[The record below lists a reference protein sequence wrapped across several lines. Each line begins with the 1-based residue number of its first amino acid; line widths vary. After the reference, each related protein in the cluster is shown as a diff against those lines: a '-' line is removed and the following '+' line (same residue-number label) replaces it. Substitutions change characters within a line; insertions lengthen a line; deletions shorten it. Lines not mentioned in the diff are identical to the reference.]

1 MMRRH
6 VALAWAVSLVWLGA
20 CVNVD
25 KPAGIAK
32 CEQSGTGCPGR
43 DAARPETL
51 SAQDADENGDLDRDG
66 VAGSSDGARD
76 RVSEVPSAVLQ
87 DAALD
92 VVLDAPTE
100 QSVGPC
106 WIAGAPVKA
115 GVVCRHA
122 NGSCDLDEVCDG
134 IHSECPDDKYAPTTT
149 VCRKAAGDCDIAE
162 SCTGSDPNCPDDA
175 VMTVGS
181 LCRKAAG
188 ACDVAESCS
197 GTDPNCPADG
207 MVPPGTT
214 CRPSIDSNQCDPAEV
229 CTGTSISCPTDI
241 IYARPA
247 APTGAQAAVGT
258 VAGTANISWTAPAGG
273 APTGYNVKR
282 SATPTSGY
290 TILGTPPTTTGA
302 PYTDTGL
309 AGGLTYYYVA
319 SSINTIASCES
330 ENSAPASVTAVNPC
344 TPPAV
349 PTVTASSATGQVSL
363 TWPASSGATS
373 YSVGRSVTPGTG
385 YTSATTI
392 NTCTATCSYEDI
404 NVSSGT
410 TYYYVVTASNGKCS
424 SLNSGQVFAAPN
436 CTPTA
441 APANLKAKANNGSVA
456 LTWDAT
462 ADAVS
467 YRIERSL
474 TSGSGFDTVFTSST
488 PSFTDATVI
497 NGTTYYY
504 VVEAN
509 NGTCLSADS
518 NEAPAL
524 PACTPPSVPAKP
536 TATAGDGQVTL
547 SWPAS
552 SGGASSYQ
560 VLRGTASGGPYPVAA
575 SSTSTGFT
583 DTGLTDGTT
592 YYYVVKSNNGSCQSA
607 PSPQASAKP
616 VCTPPSAPTN
626 LLATPGDT
634 KVTLSWTAPTTG
646 TVKSYVVERTT
657 AGADAHTDIP
667 APAATTYSDSSL
679 VNGTTYYYVVS
690 ASNGSCL
697 SLPSTVVPA
706 TPIQACALTSPT
718 GVVATPGNQQVTI
731 TWPVSDA
738 GSLSYVVS
746 RGTASGGPYGTV
758 VPSPNPAGTIDTA
771 VTNGTTYYYMVTVSN
786 GTCTSPNSAEVSAK
800 PVCTPPL
807 APINV
812 TAVADPNDATSG
824 NIFVSW
830 TPATSGPTP
839 TGYTLSRGTGATGPF
854 TATVTNQ
861 TPTKYMDSGANLKPN
876 GTTFYYVVT
885 ASNAGGTC
893 VSGNST
899 PAASAA
905 SCSSPT
911 VPGNV
916 TATAGISRVTVSW
929 SPSNNGPTSY
939 LIKRGTTAA
948 AGPFDTQLGP
958 VTASPYVDSSVTNN
972 TTYYYVVVARNANG
986 VCSSANS
993 GAASTKPRSCTVWS
1007 GTAVNEGHPG
1017 PINSTNGICYVTCDT
1032 ITNWGCANINSGDRT
1047 ITINGGPLGCGG
1059 FPIPAPKTAGYNVI
1073 DVSAGA
1079 YPQATIF
1086 WGGTWV
1092 NNCSIPAGGLDF

>member
-1 MMRRH
+1 MMRCH

-32 CEQSGTGCPGR
+32 CEQSGTNCPGR

-51 SAQDADENGDLDRDG
+51 SAQDADDNGDLDRDG
-66 VAGSSDGARD
+66 VARSSDGAR
-76 RVSEVPSAVLQ
+76 EVPSAVLQ

-92 VVLDAPTE
+92 VVLDAPSE

-106 WIAGAPVKA
+106 WIAGVPVKA

-122 NGSCDLDEVCDG
+122 NGSCDVDEVCDG
-134 IHSECPDDKYAPTTT
+134 IHSDCPPDLYAPTTT

-162 SCTGSDPNCPDDA
+162 SCTGTDPNCPDDA
-175 VMTVGS
+175 VMTVGT

-188 ACDVAESCS
+188 ACDVAESCTGS
-197 GTDPNCPADG
+197 DPNCPADG

-214 CRPSIDSNQCDPAEV
+214 CRPSIDSNQCDPDEV
-229 CTGTSISCPTDI
+229 CTGTSVSCPTDVV
-241 IYARPA
+241 YARPA
-247 APTGAQAAVGT
+247 APTGVQAAVGS
-258 VAGTANISWTAPAGG
+258 VAGTAGITWSAPSGG

-282 SATPTSGY
+282 SATPASGY
-290 TILGTPPTTTGA
+290 TILGTPPTTTSS
-302 PYTDTGL
+302 PYTDSGL
-309 AGGLTYYYVA
+309 AGGLTFYYVV
-319 SSINTIASCES
+319 SSINTIATCES
-330 ENSAPASVTAVNPC
+330 NNSVPGSVVAVNPC
-344 TPPAV
+344 TPPVA
-349 PTVTASSATGQVSL
+349 PTATAASASGQISL
-363 TWPASSGATS
+363 TWPASAGATS

-385 YTSATTI
+385 YTSAPTI
-392 NTCTATCSYEDI
+392 TTCTATCSYEDI

-424 SLNSGQVFAAPN
+424 SLNSVEVSAAPN

-441 APANLKAKANNGSVA
+441 APTNLTVKANNGSVA
-456 LTWDAT
+456 LTWDVT
-462 ADAVS
+462 AGAVS

-474 TSGSGFDTVFTSST
+474 ISGSGYNTVFTSST

-497 NGTTYYY
+497 NRTTYYY
-504 VVEAN
+504 VVEAY

-518 NEAPAL
+518 LEVSAL
-524 PACTPPSVPAKP
+524 PACSPPSVPAKP

-552 SGGASSYQ
+552 TGGASSYQ
-560 VLRGTASGGPYPVAA
+560 VLRGTISGGPYTLA
-575 SSTSTGFT
+575 SSPTGTGFT

-607 PSPQASAKP
+607 ASSEASAKP

-634 KVTLSWTAPTTG
+634 KVTLSWTAPATG
-646 TVKSYVVERTT
+646 TVKSYTVTRTT
-657 AGADAHTDIP
+657 SGADAHTDIP
-667 APAATTYSDSSL
+667 VPAATTYSDSSL

-697 SLPSTVVPA
+697 SATSLPVSA
-706 TPIQACALTSPT
+706 TPIQACALTAPT
-718 GVVATPGNQQVTI
+718 SVVAAPGNQQVTI
-731 TWPVSDA
+731 TWPVADA
-738 GSLSYVVS
+738 GSLTYVVS
-746 RGTASGGPYGTV
+746 RGTAAGGPYGTV
-758 VPSPNPAGTIDTA
+758 VPNPNPAGTIDTA
-771 VTNGTTYYYMVTVSN
+771 VSNGATYFYVVTISN
-786 GTCTSPNSAEVSAK
+786 GTCTSPNSTEVSAK
-800 PVCTPPL
+800 PACTPPL
-807 APINV
+807 APTGV
-812 TAVADPNDATSG
+812 TAVSDPNDPTSG

-830 TPATSGPTP
+830 AAATSGPTP
-839 TGYTLSRGTGATGPF
+839 TGYTVLRGTSATGPF
-854 TATVTNQ
+854 SQAATNQ
-861 TPTKYMDSGANLKPN
+861 TPTKFTDLGTTLKVLNPN
-876 GTTFYYVVT
+876 GTTYYYVVN
-885 ASNAGGTC
+885 ASNAAGTC

-899 PAASAA
+899 PVASAT

-911 VPGNV
+911 VPSNV
-916 TATAGISRVTVSW
+916 TATAGISRATVSW

-939 LIKRGTTAA
+939 LVKRGTTAA
-948 AGPFDTQLGP
+948 AGPFDTQFGT
-958 VTASPYVDSSVTNN
+958 VTASPYVDSAVTNG

-986 VCSSANS
+986 VCSSASS
-993 GAASTKPRSCTVWS
+993 GSSSTAPRSCTVWS
-1007 GTAVNEGHPG
+1007 GNAVNAGHPG

-1032 ITNWGCANINSGDRT
+1032 ITNWGCANINGDRT

-1059 FPIPAPKTAGYNVI
+1059 YPIPAPKTAGYNVI
-1073 DVSAGA
+1073 DVSAGT
-1079 YPQATIF
+1079 YTQATIF